1 MIDSTTMLA
10 LGPFRFSIA
19 TAAYQSLERTSEWR
33 WPTQDRIGAAPARQY
48 VGPGDDT
55 INLSGVIYPH
65 FIAARAGL
73 EQISRMRSAATLG
86 EPLQLVSGAG
96 RVLGDY
102 VILSIREGQSAFFSD
117 GSPRSISFDISL
129 GAYGG

>member
-1 MIDSTTMLA
+1 MTDSTTMMA
-10 LGPFRFSIA
+10 LGPFRFGIA

-33 WPTQDRIGAAPARQY
+33 WPTQDRIGVAPARQY

-65 FIAARAGL
+65 FIANRAGL
-73 EQISRMRSAATLG
+73 EQVSRMRSAASLG
-86 EPLQLVSGAG
+86 LPLQMVSGAG

-102 VILSIREGQSAFFSD
+102 VILSIREGQSTFFSD
-117 GSPRSISFDISL
+117 GSPRSITFDIAL